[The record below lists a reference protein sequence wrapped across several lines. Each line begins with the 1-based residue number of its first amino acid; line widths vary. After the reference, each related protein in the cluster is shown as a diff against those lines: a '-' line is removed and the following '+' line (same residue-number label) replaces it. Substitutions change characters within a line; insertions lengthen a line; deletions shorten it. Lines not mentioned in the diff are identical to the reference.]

1 MIDSGGG
8 QPNVATISLDR
19 GTSGDHTITL
29 SGGIAKTSGSFLVGN
44 EKFAATITKCRG
56 KSRQVVPLRAVA
68 MPLRLAAVTPGMGGY
83 AG

>member
-1 MIDSGGG
+1 VIDSGGG

-29 SGGIAKTSGSFLVGN
+29 SGGIAKTSGSFLVAN
-44 EKFAATITKCRG
+44 EEFAATITKCRG

-68 MPLRLAAVTPGMGGY
+68 MP
-83 AG
+83 